1 MFLSTEAPEELLYG
15 GEIPGVFTGDGCVL
29 EAVEDLPAGPWLAV
43 LLDSVDVSRLTSWE
57 LPAYLRACARLE
69 AWAASRK
76 TGAVAEFPSR
86 SDLPGADKEVALALR
101 EPVGAA
107 QSRIHFSRRMRR
119 LLPET
124 WRRFREGRLSE
135 KHATAVSVGTAGCDD
150 PQTLAR
156 VEERVYGREG
166 ALGKT
171 PAELRRDARESLNR
185 LDPAG
190 AQERA
195 REARDHADVIAHPG
209 EDGMSDVVVHAPVE
223 QAALLKTAGD
233 AYAATAKN
241 GGDPRRMGVLRVEG
255 LARLAG
261 AYLDGG
267 LPGLA
272 APRSGGL
279 PVEVGVV
286 VGLRTALGLED
297 LPGEVPG
304 QGIVPR
310 EVIGELIGRE
320 QAKLRLMVIDENTG
334 RLVYRA
340 ESRYRPTPA
349 QIAHVRAGYVYSTGP
364 GSQVLAG
371 RTDTGHI
378 PAWPQG
384 PTQIGHLVP
393 KDRSWHEAVTNG
405 HVKASIDHSGT
416 RYLDDRVRPNTHRDA
431 VRLPARTS
439 RSR

>member
-69 AWAASRK
+69 SWAASRK
-76 TGAVAEFPSR
+76 TGAVAELASR

-195 REARDHADVIAHPG
+195 REARD
-209 EDGMSDVVVHAPVE
+209 
-223 QAALLKTAGD
+223 Q
-233 AYAATAKN
+233 AATAKN

-349 QIAHVRAGYVYSTGP
+349 QIAHVRAGYVHSTGP

-416 RYLDDRVRPNTHRDA
+416 VTWTTVSGQTRTVTPYDY
-431 VRLPARTS
+431 RLEPAAADEPAAPS
-439 RSR
+439 NDEQPPPF